1 MVPGDVNKVTGAKYR
16 DIRSDLR
23 ERLEATVQ
31 QRHELNARVRALEAQ
46 EQRLRALLNDEEYSQ
61 LHQLPQ
67 SSCPLSSEL
76 TSGGRLRE
84 FVLGSLKDGHDWSLQ
99 DLKEHARGLGLATIG
114 ASGRSLNITLV
125 NLLREGLVMRLR
137 NGRWRYQDQAT
148 QLPLDLAPASTGSSQ
163 ENAVEQL
170 AS

>member
-1 MVPGDVNKVTGAKYR
+1 MR

-46 EQRLRALLNDEEYSQ
+46 EQRLRALLNDEEFTHV
-61 LHQLPQ
+61 HQRSLAC
-67 SSCPLSSEL
+67 CPPSSEV
-76 TSGGRLRE
+76 TGGARLRE
-84 FVLGSLKDGHDWSLQ
+84 FVLGSLQDGHDWSLQ
-99 DLKEHARGLGLATIG
+99 ELKEHARDIGLTTLG

-125 NLLREGLVMRLR
+125 NLLREGTVMRLR

-148 QLPLDLAPASTGSSQ
+148 QLPLDLNRPSAGSIH
-163 ENAVEQL
+163 ENTDEQL

>member
-1 MVPGDVNKVTGAKYR
+1 MR

-23 ERLEATVQ
+23 ERLEATVRR
-31 QRHELNARVRALEAQ
+31 RHELNGRVWALEAQ
-46 EQRLRALLNDEEYSQ
+46 EPRLRALLNDEEFSQ
-61 LHQLPQ
+61 LHQLQ
-67 SSCPLSSEL
+67 RLSCPPSSEL
-76 TSGGRLRE
+76 TSGARLRE

-99 DLKEHARGLGLATIG
+99 DLKEHARGLGLTTIG

-125 NLLREGLVMRLR
+125 NLLREGLVMRLG

-148 QLPLDLAPASTGSSQ
+148 QLPLDLAPPSAGSSH
-163 ENAVEQL
+163 ENADEQL